1 MSRLAKKPINLPEG
15 VSAKKDNNTII
26 IEGPLGKLS
35 RIFRSE
41 IEINIDGRCINL
53 KGPEKETVM
62 ARTLLGT
69 YASHLS
75 NMVEGVT
82 KGYEKKLIIEGVGY
96 KWEIKD
102 KEVIL
107 SLGFS
112 HPVKVIIPA
121 GLKVGVEKGTMTVS
135 GADKELVGQF
145 AARVKSLKKVEPYK
159 GKGIHYEGERVR
171 RKQGKKTA
179 K

>member
-1 MSRLAKKPINLPEG
+1 M
-15 VSAKKDNNTII
+15 T
-26 IEGPLGKLS
+26 
-35 RIFRSE
+35 
-41 IEINIDGRCINL
+41 
-53 KGPEKETVM
+53 
-62 ARTLLGT
+62 RTLLGT
-69 YASHLS
+69 YASHLF

-102 KEVIL
+102 KEVVL

-112 HPVKVIIPA
+112 HPVKVAIPA
-121 GLKVGVEKGTMTVS
+121 GLKVSVEKGTMAVS
-135 GADKELVGQF
+135 GTDKELVGQF
-145 AARVKSLKKVEPYK
+145 AARVKLLKKVEPYK